1 MKVIELLKEYW
12 KAITGV
18 VALVVVIAV
27 SGGSCSSKVGTET
40 IQAEQGITL
49 PAGALLHP
57 VKSSLR
63 ATRIPVVG
71 TVMSEKTVSLSA
83 RIPAAVS
90 NVLAVTGKKVSSGE
104 ALVILDDREIKEQL
118 SAAEAQFKQAD
129 AEYQRTRR
137 LMDAKATT
145 DQAMVGAE
153 SMLKAARAQLERAKV
168 MLTYTVISSPM
179 DGIVTERRVE
189 AGDMAAPGQMLVSV
203 YDPARMRLECPVPVR
218 LVDKLPQ
225 GKEVEVLLDRP
236 AKTFKGRVTEIVSEV
251 DAATRTQKVKV
262 SLEGISGDV
271 LPGSF
276 GRLFIEDD
284 SAETIYVPASSVY
297 RIGQLE
303 IVQAVNGK
311 SAVRRLVKTGVSTG
325 EQIEITAGLRNGETI
340 LVNPVKGD

>member
-1 MKVIELLKEYW
+1 MKLIELLKQYW
-12 KAITGV
+12 KVTAGVAVLAI
-18 VALVVVIAV
+18 VIAV

-40 IQAEQGITL
+40 IQTPEGFPL
-49 PAGALLHP
+49 PADAALHT
-57 VKSSLR
+57 VKGSQR
-63 ATRIPVVG
+63 ATRVPAVG
-71 TVMSEKTVSLSA
+71 TIMSEKTVNLSA
-83 RIPAAVS
+83 RIPATVS
-90 NVLAVTGKKVSSGE
+90 NVLAVTGKKVSTGE
-104 ALVILDDREIKEQL
+104 TLVILDDREIKEQL

-137 LMDAKATT
+137 LMDARATT

-153 SMLKAARAQLERAKV
+153 AMLNAARAQLERVKV

-189 AGDMAAPGQMLVSV
+189 AGDMAAPGQILVSV
-203 YDPARMRLECPVPVR
+203 YNPARMRLECPVPVR

-225 GKEVEVLLDRP
+225 GKEVEVVLDRP
-236 AKTFKGRVTEIVSEV
+236 AKTFKGRVSEIVGEV

-262 SLEGISGDV
+262 SLEGVEGDI

-284 SAETIYVPASSVY
+284 STETIYVPATAVY

-303 IVQAVNGK
+303 IVQVVQGK
-311 SAVRRLVKTGVSTG
+311 SFLRRMVKTGTSSGNQV
-325 EQIEITAGLRNGETI
+325 EIIAGLHDGETI